1 MAYAWKSHTNLRR
14 VYNRVTIAICDLVPS
29 YITVQHTNKEVD
41 NLEQAKEE
49 EEEWAQCK
57 AETDNSKGIWYFLDI
72 REVFKRDIILTG
84 KVVGPEEGTN
94 HYKVINRE

>member
-1 MAYAWKSHTNLRR
+1 MDSFYAQFTITVKYNSRDNIAFEKTPDTKDVSNRNKHVICRLLDYIFLKMAYAWKSHTNLRR

-49 EEEWAQCK
+49 EEE
-57 AETDNSKGIWYFLDI
+57 
-72 REVFKRDIILTG
+72 
-84 KVVGPEEGTN
+84 
-94 HYKVINRE
+94 

>member
-49 EEEWAQCK
+49 EEE
-57 AETDNSKGIWYFLDI
+57 
-72 REVFKRDIILTG
+72 
-84 KVVGPEEGTN
+84 
-94 HYKVINRE
+94 